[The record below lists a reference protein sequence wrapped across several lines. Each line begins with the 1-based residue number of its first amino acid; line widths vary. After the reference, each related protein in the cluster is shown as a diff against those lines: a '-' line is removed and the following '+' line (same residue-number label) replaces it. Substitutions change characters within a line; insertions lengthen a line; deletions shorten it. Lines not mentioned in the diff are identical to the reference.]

1 MSLASKIWAYLHTLP
16 MSVPSRMSLW
26 LGLGCMLG
34 GYMRNQPVFT
44 VVGSI
49 LIAVGVVLWL
59 IFRPKGGGLRGLVG
73 LKPANVNPKAKPGR
87 LQLWLSRFMPKPSE
101 KKRMAQEA
109 IARAQTDPR
118 MQAKR
123 KPRNR

>member
-1 MSLASKIWAYLHTLP
+1 MSLASKTWAYLHTLP
-16 MSVPSRMSLW
+16 MSVPARMSLW
-26 LGLGCMLG
+26 LGLGCMVG

-44 VVGSI
+44 VVGSV
-49 LIAVGVVLWL
+49 LIVVGVVLWL

-73 LKPANVNPKAKPGR
+73 LKPAKVNPNAKPSR
-87 LQLWLSRFMPKPSE
+87 IQLWLSRFTPKPSE

-123 KPRNR
+123 KPKDR